1 MGTDLQLT
9 QPQKA
14 AALLVAMG
22 KENASKLLSHF
33 KQEEIRELMLAS
45 NQMTTIPP
53 ETLNLLIEEF
63 ETEMMNGPSL
73 MDSGASFQTL
83 IEESLTEEQLLEL
96 KQDPSSVEIA
106 RQSAPF
112 WDALDDVDLADL
124 TEFLLAE
131 NTLAAAYTI
140 TRLSPEKSAK
150 LVNSLSKEDRSRVV
164 AGMITNR
171 SASPAAINILENVLR
186 EEFSRSTEAEPN
198 SDSPRKVAG
207 LFNELDTEISDELFK
222 DLASSVD
229 AQDLKN
235 VKSLMFK
242 FENIL
247 WLEATNRAIVFDQV
261 PTEVTGL
268 ALRDVEPD
276 LQEAVLAALG
286 QRTRRMLESELGNPS
301 NATVEDIEKARKQ
314 IASTVLRLSAE
325 GLIIIPVQEDM
336 AA

>member
-22 KENASKLLSHF
+22 KDNASKLLTHF

-45 NQMTTIPP
+45 NQMSTIPP

-73 MDSGASFQTL
+73 MDSGASFHAL
-83 IEESLTEEQLLEL
+83 IEEALSEEQLAEL
-96 KQDPSSVEIA
+96 KQDPSTVEIS
-106 RQSAPF
+106 RQSSPF
-112 WDALDDVDLADL
+112 WEALDDVDLDDL

-150 LVNSLSKEDRSRVV
+150 LVNSLSKEDRSRIV

-171 SASPAAINILENVLR
+171 SAFPAAINILENVLR
-186 EEFSRSTEAEPN
+186 DKFSRSTVAAPN
-198 SDSPRKVAG
+198 NDSPRKVAG
-207 LFNELDTEISDELFK
+207 LFNELDTDISDELFK
-222 DLASSVD
+222 DLAGSVD

-247 WLEATNRAIVFDQV
+247 WLEATHRSIVFDQI
-261 PTEVTGL
+261 PTELTGV

-314 IASTVLRLSAE
+314 IASTVLKLAAE
-325 GLIIIPVQEDM
+325 GSIIIPVQEDL

>member
-22 KENASKLLSHF
+22 KENASKLLGHF

-73 MDSGASFQTL
+73 MDSGASFQAL

-112 WDALDDVDLADL
+112 WDALDDVDLTDL

-261 PTEVTGL
+261 PTELTGL

>member
-22 KENASKLLSHF
+22 KENASKLLGHF

-112 WDALDDVDLADL
+112 WDALDDVDLTDL

-261 PTEVTGL
+261 PTELTGL